1 MSVQTVDKKVI
12 VTTTTNGHTVTAA
25 PYPAIDVSIGTPGK
39 PGTPG
44 PPGPEGG
51 TPVVAIEYDDW
62 PPVDPQPNTL
72 YLRLA
77 P

>member
-1 MSVQTVDKKVI
+1 MSVTLAPSKVI
-12 VTTTTNGHTVTAA
+12 VTTVPTEGVDVTV
-25 PYPAIDVSIGTPGK
+25 GTPGK

-51 TPVVAIEYDDW
+51 TPVIAVEYDDW
-62 PPVDPQPNTL
+62 GPNGPANPQPNTL